1 MKVEILISKL
11 VRDNSDLDYF
21 ESGKDGERYTD
32 SGICFE
38 GKLIKFVGLVMN
50 D

>member
-1 MKVEILISKL
+1 MKAEIPISKL
-11 VRDNSDLDYF
+11 VRDNSDLDHP

-38 GKLIKFVGLVMN
+38 GKLTKLVGLVMN